1 MRHEPVQS
9 LRDAIELGPD
19 HVPNGLF
26 AGSQAAIFRGLRA
39 YANTISHARYVAMEE
54 TFPKTRIHMG
64 AEAFH
69 LAASRHLHDAAAV
82 QRPLR
87 LIGEGF
93 AALLAPAAA
102 DMADAEWAYL
112 EAHGAEDAPAILLS
126 ALADET
132 PERLVAAR
140 VALHPATRLLGLR
153 RPAIFAWDG
162 LSEGDAT
169 YLLVTRPEQ
178 EVLFARV
185 GIDEARLIGL
195 ARRTITLGELLEE
208 DAAATTTLI
217 TVGALRPVLET
228 I

>member
-1 MRHEPVQS
+1 MRHELIQS

-19 HVPNGLF
+19 HVPDGLF

-39 YANTISHARYVAMEE
+39 HANTISHARYVAMEDSY
-54 TFPKTRIHMG
+54 PKARAHMG
-64 AEAFH
+64 DEAFH
-69 LAASRHLHDAAAV
+69 LAASRHLQNAAV
-82 QRPLR
+82 LQRPLR

-93 AALLAPAAA
+93 AALLAPSAA
-102 DMADAEWAYL
+102 DIADAEWAYL
-112 EAHGAEDAPAILLS
+112 ESHGAEDAPAILLS
-126 ALADET
+126 ALADES

-153 RPAIFAWDG
+153 RPAIFEWDG
-162 LSEGDAT
+162 LPESDAT
-169 YLLVTRPEQ
+169 YLLVTRPEH

-217 TVGALRPVLET
+217 TVGALRPVPET